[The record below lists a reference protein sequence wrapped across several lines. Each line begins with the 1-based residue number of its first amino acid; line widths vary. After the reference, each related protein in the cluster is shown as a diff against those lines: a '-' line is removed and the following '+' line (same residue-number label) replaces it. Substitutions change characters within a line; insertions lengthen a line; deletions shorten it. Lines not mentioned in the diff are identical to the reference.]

1 MSNNLLQN
9 INLDK
14 VPQHVAVIMD
24 GNGRWAQKKGMMRT
38 FGHQSA
44 VKAVR
49 ETIKACEDLGIPYLT
64 LYAFSSE
71 NWNRPKDEVSF
82 LMNLLFKTLTKEL
95 KSFQEN
101 NIRLRTIGDLSRLP
115 EKARKE
121 LLLVQEE
128 TKNNTK
134 ATLTLALSYGGR
146 DEIVEASQ
154 KIAQAVQEND
164 LSIEQINHE
173 TFKKYLYSPDI
184 PDVDLVIRTSGEC
197 RISNFLLWQIAYAEL
212 YFTEVL
218 WPDFR
223 KENFYQA
230 IASYQKRQRRFGKTG
245 EQIK

>member
-1 MSNNLLQN
+1 MSSELFQN
-9 INLDK
+9 INLAS

-24 GNGRWAQKKGMMRT
+24 GNGRWAQQKGMMRT

-71 NWNRPKDEVSF
+71 NWSRPKEEVSF
-82 LMNLLFKTLTKEL
+82 LMNLLFKTLAKEL

-115 EKARKE
+115 EKARRE

-146 DEIVEASQ
+146 DEIVEATQ
-154 KIAQAVQEND
+154 KIAHAVKENK
-164 LSIEQINHE
+164 LSINEINQE

>member
-1 MSNNLLQN
+1 MSKNLFQN
-9 INLDK
+9 INLEK

-38 FGHQSA
+38 FGHQNA
-44 VKAVR
+44 MKAVR
-49 ETIKACEDLGIPYLT
+49 QTIKACEDLGIPYLT

-71 NWNRPKDEVSF
+71 NWNRPTEEVSF

-134 ATLTLALSYGGR
+134 ATLMLALSYGGQ
-146 DEIVEASQ
+146 DEILEATR
-154 KIAQAVQEND
+154 KIAKTVQENK
-164 LSIEQINHE
+164 LSPEQITHQ
-173 TFKKYLYSPDI
+173 TFKNHLYLPDV

-197 RISNFLLWQIAYAEL
+197 RVSNFLLWQIAYAEL

-223 KENFYQA
+223 KEDFYEA
-230 IASYQKRQRRFGKTG
+230 IVNYQNRQRRFGKTG